1 MQPWHAS
8 QPVDELHGHVLAGA
22 SVLLVLK
29 ERPGYEEC
37 AKLAADFLLG
47 EKCLGHNVLKLHCA
61 MF

>member
-47 EKCLGHNVLKLHCA
+47 EKCLGHNTC
-61 MF
+61 